1 MKVLMDANEVESRLD
16 AMAGELAAMLGNGGG
31 ARPGFVG
38 IRSRGI
44 PLAERLREKVERR
57 LGGKFQ
63 LGTLDITLYRDD
75 LSTLAQQPIVGPTNL
90 PFDVEGR
97 PLVLVDDVIYTGRTA
112 RAALQ
117 AIVDFGR
124 PQRVLLAVLVDRGW
138 REYPIHPDVA
148 GMKVETTPGEMVKVH
163 LPETDGREEVTLVE
177 RSRASQG
184 KEGA

>member
-1 MKVLMDANEVESRLD
+1 MKVLMDSNEIEKRLE
-16 AMAGELAAMLGNGGG
+16 AMADELAGMLGNGR
-31 ARPGFVG
+31 AAQPGFVG

-44 PLAERLREKVERR
+44 PLAQRLCEKVERKTR
-57 LGGKFQ
+57 AKIP

-138 REYPIHPDVA
+138 REYPIHPDVT
-148 GMKVETTPGEMVKVH
+148 GMTVATTPSQMVKVQ

-177 RSRASQG
+177 RSKAS
-184 KEGA
+184 